1 MLDIII
7 LEIFNGVILNE
18 KKTILLNITITVF
31 LFVIIFTSNSKKIIK
46 EGLLLNVLDLN
57 VETIEK
63 ITLSYG
69 KNTKLLE
76 TNEEINELIN
86 IINQKVVFQ
95 KKYKEETD
103 GEAWIIQ
110 IIVNDKDI
118 LRLSLTEAHIRW
130 KIKSTTYLYNFS
142 TDINTDFLNKII
154 IE

>member
-1 MLDIII
+1 MK
-7 LEIFNGVILNE
+7 

-63 ITLSYG
+63 ITLLYG